1 MNDWWNLNVHKWW
14 IVIDLNQAIL
24 FPYFFFWIL
33 NQQIMNMLWTYQYS
47 YRLFDFVFLC
57 DTCVCVCQRL
67 TTLFLNFFFVANN
80 RIRISIDRSIG
91 WLFYFL
97 NLTTSAGRFCFFF
110 SKKLSSIKIWNRT
123 IFFNSI
129 LWFESKFQIF
139 FSLCCCHWIY
149 FWKKISFFSLL
160 FRFNSTKKNISFFS
174 IFTEIKI
181 CTPNIN
187 RIYSCI
193 Q

>member
-1 MNDWWNLNVHKWW
+1 MHTGFSFSFPFRVFVQWMNEWWDLNVHKWW

-24 FPYFFFWIL
+24 FPYFFSDYYYYWIL

-57 DTCVCVCQRL
+57 DTCVCVS
-67 TTLFLNFFFVANN
+67 TFNYIIFEFFFVANN

-97 NLTTSAGRFCFFF
+97 DLTTSAGRFCFF
-110 SKKLSSIKIWNRT
+110 SKKLSSVKIWNRT

-139 FSLCCCHWIY
+139 SP
-149 FWKKISFFSLL
+149 SAAV
-160 FRFNSTKKNISFFS
+160 TKFIFEKN
-174 IFTEIKI
+174 
-181 CTPNIN
+181 
-187 RIYSCI
+187 
-193 Q
+193 